1 MMGNIPEHSVAH
13 SVSVRLVWW
22 MCDCCS
28 NRKPKRII
36 GFHWSCK
43 LPVCREVI
51 VECLGSTNRTKTNF
65 RVDCVTPRIEM
76 PALHVD
82 EKSNFVDVLQAGLEA
97 ETGLRITGLTQDV
110 VDWDG
115 ILII

>member
-1 MMGNIPEHSVAH
+1 
-13 SVSVRLVWW
+13 
-22 MCDCCS
+22 
-28 NRKPKRII
+28 
-36 GFHWSCK
+36 
-43 LPVCREVI
+43 
-51 VECLGSTNRTKTNF
+51 
-65 RVDCVTPRIEM
+65 M